1 MTALS
6 RTLISATA
14 GLVLIGLA
22 GCSGGTAGGNG
33 KTTTEQTPTSSSA
46 GSGLKNFD
54 TCAFFTQEDLS
65 VAGVEGP
72 GEKAEQLS
80 FEPGCSYTGEKILLT
95 LYKNEEETVSK
106 YESDGHWDKYEK
118 FSINGRNAARAVE
131 GGGGAV
137 DAGCSI
143 VLDAGGGVV
152 LVDVTEAKPDSV
164 SDKCGEAEKIA
175 RQIEPRLPK

>member
-22 GCSGGTAGGNG
+22 GCSGGAAGSNG
-33 KTTTEQTPTSSSA
+33 RTTTEQPPTSSA
-46 GSGLKNFD
+46 AAAGLKDFD
-54 TCAFFTQEDLS
+54 TCAFFTQGDLS
-65 VAGVEGP
+65 AAGVKGP
-72 GEKAEQLS
+72 GQKAEQLS
-80 FEPGCSYTGEKILLT
+80 FEPGCSYRGEKILLT
-95 LYKNEEETVSK
+95 LYKNAEETVDK

-143 VLDAGGGVV
+143 VLDAGDGVV
-152 LVDVTEAKPDSV
+152 LVDVTEAKPGSV

-175 RQIEPRLPK
+175 RHVEPRLPK